1 MDYQLFKE
9 LGVSA
14 IIVIPL
20 FFLIKWIA
28 DEFKTTLNA
37 HRAERQLWADLFAKH
52 QECIV
57 QHNERAGAFQER
69 VAAEHSKMVN
79 NLDEITKT
87 LGRING
93 YKDDK

>member
-1 MDYQLFKE
+1 MDIKLIEQ

-14 IIVIPL
+14 VIVIPF

-28 DEFKTTLNA
+28 DEFKVTLAA
-37 HRAERQLWADLFAKH
+37 HRDERKVWADLFAKH
-52 QECIV
+52 QECIL
-57 QHNERAGAFQER
+57 QHNERAAAFQER

-93 YKDDK
+93 YHKE